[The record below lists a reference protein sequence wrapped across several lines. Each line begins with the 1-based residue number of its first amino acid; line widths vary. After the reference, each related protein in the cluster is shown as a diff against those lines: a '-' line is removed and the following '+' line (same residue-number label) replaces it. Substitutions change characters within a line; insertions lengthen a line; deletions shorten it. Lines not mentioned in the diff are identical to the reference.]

1 MSVTVKDLLRLP
13 SLRNAEVI
21 AGRGGLQK
29 IVSSISV
36 LEATDPGL
44 LNDSMFHND
53 QYLGSEIVITGFMNA
68 ADNPALQCRN
78 IRRLAEGGEV
88 GLILYYVGVF
98 MKNIDPSLIQL
109 ADDLDFTLIC
119 MPKNRVDLRYSELI
133 CDVMST
139 ILKDQNS
146 GSSFVVE
153 ILERVARLP
162 SCQRT
167 VDTVVKMLSD
177 RLRATVI
184 LEDSRLRVLNEAAW
198 PRTLSGLHTHLKPT
212 GLPEPSGPPTC
223 FPGFPN
229 GLLYREKIESDNAD
243 RMELFLVRDGEPL
256 SKSERQQASESVQ
269 LAVSLWS
276 QHHERTVVAELVKA
290 ILLDEPLK
298 MRRLA
303 DLFGIDI
310 ASVHVMWV
318 FSGCPFD
325 SSQADAVAECAKRFC
340 KTAFADLYENFLVL
354 FMDGPATLSDAKI
367 LGEASTECIHAGF
380 TLTLFENL
388 ENTSEVRQA
397 FLANKE
403 YLADTKRIFPLRP
416 HFTGEE
422 IGFARV
428 CRSIIAKGEKAV
440 EKALAPLEALHSR
453 GAELES
459 TLAVYFLDTD
469 QSVSLTAEKLFVH
482 KNTVKYRLKVLSDH
496 FGFPVGRMPSS
507 YPLYEAT
514 AIRRLM
520 ALDESS
526 SPPRSI

>member
-1 MSVTVKDLLRLP
+1 MSVTVEDLLQLP

-68 ADNPALQCRN
+68 RNDPELQCRN
-78 IRRLAEGGEV
+78 IRRLVEGGEV

-98 MKNIDPSLIQL
+98 MKSVDPSLIRL

-119 MPKNRVDLRYSELI
+119 MPKNRVDLRYSEVI
-133 CDVMST
+133 CDVMSA
-139 ILKDQNS
+139 IFKDQNS
-146 GSSFVVE
+146 GSSFVAE

-177 RLRATVI
+177 RLRASVI

-198 PRTLSGLHTHLKPT
+198 PRTLGGLHTRLKPT
-212 GLPEPSGPPTC
+212 GLPEPSGPPVG
-223 FPGFPN
+223 FPGFEN
-229 GLLYREKIESDNAD
+229 GLLYREKIESDNTD

-256 SKSERQQASESVQ
+256 SKSERQQAAESVQ

-276 QHHERTVVAELVKA
+276 QHHERTAVAELVKA

-310 ASVHVMWV
+310 ASVHAMWV

-325 SSQADAVAECAKRFC
+325 SPQADAVAQCAKRFC
-340 KTAFADLYENFLVL
+340 KTAFSDLYEDFLIL
-354 FMDGPATLSDAKI
+354 FMDGPSALSDAEI
-367 LGEASTECIHAGF
+367 LGEAAAEQFPGGFILTE
-380 TLTLFENL
+380 FENL
-388 ENTSEVRQA
+388 ENTSDVRQA

-403 YLADTKRIFPLRP
+403 YLADAKRIFPRRP
-416 HFTGEE
+416 YFTGEE
-422 IGFARV
+422 ISFARV
-428 CRSIIAKGEKAV
+428 CRGIIAEGEKSL
-440 EKALAPLEALHSR
+440 ERALAPLEILRRR
-453 GAELES
+453 GCAAELEP
-459 TLAVYFLDTD
+459 TLSVYLLDTD
-469 QSVSLTAEKLFVH
+469 RSVSLTAEKLFVH
-482 KNTVKYRLKVLSDH
+482 KNTVKYRLKILSDH
-496 FGFPVGRMPSS
+496 FGFSVGRMPSS
-507 YPLYEAT
+507 YPLYEA
-514 AIRRLM
+514 AAVRRLM
-520 ALDESS
+520 AREETK
-526 SPPRSI
+526 